1 MNQKWIKALLPVVVL
16 ATCIGSFVTINAIAK
31 DTEEKEPV
39 DTRPTVKI
47 ENITASDHQI
57 VITSY
62 GEVTPL
68 ETTQLS
74 AQVEGEVIQWHPNFI
89 PGGLVRRGDILF
101 TIEKENYEADLL
113 QAQAQLVNAQASL
126 IEENAKQDVAI
137 DEAKR
142 FPNKK
147 FTDLYLRKP
156 QVLSAQASVKSAQ
169 AGLKRAKRNLA
180 KCEVKAPFNALI
192 ISKNIGLGQ
201 FVNTGSPVAVLNN
214 VESAEVQIPIAG
226 FDNAFL
232 PKNIS
237 GIAATVSQR
246 GLNSFK
252 REAIISRD
260 LGVVDSETRMS
271 NLVVRIEDPYG
282 LVNDLAVIKFGSYV
296 EVSFAGQ
303 TLQQIYKLPQE
314 LVNNRTVWVVGD
326 EDKLEAKQVQVIRE
340 EGEFFLVNQGL
351 NNQDKLVVTL
361 PEYPQKGMQVHIAN
375 SEASVIENL

>member
-1 MNQKWIKALLPVVVL
+1 MNQKWIKGLIPVVIL

-31 DTEEKEPV
+31 DTEEKKPV

-47 ENITASDHQI
+47 ENITASDYQI

-62 GEVTPL
+62 GEVAPL
-68 ETTQLS
+68 ESTQLA
-74 AQVEGEVIQWHPNFI
+74 AQVQGEVVQLHKNFI
-89 PGGLVRRGDILF
+89 PGGLVHRGDILF
-101 TIEKENYEADLL
+101 TIEKDNYQADLL

-156 QVLSAQASVKSAQ
+156 QVLSAQAAVKSAQ
-169 AGLKRAKRNLA
+169 AGLKRAERNLA
-180 KCEVKAPFNALI
+180 KCNVKAPYDALI

-214 VESAEVQIPIAG
+214 IESAEVLIPIAG
-226 FDNAFL
+226 FDSAFL
-232 PKNIS
+232 PKNLN
-237 GIAATVSQR
+237 GINASVSQK
-246 GLNSFK
+246 GLNAFK

-260 LGVVDSETRMS
+260 LGIVDSETRMS

-282 LVNDLAVIKFGSYV
+282 LDANLPVIKFGSYV
-296 EVSFAGQ
+296 EVKFAGQ

-314 LVNNRTVWVVGD
+314 LVNNRTVWVVD
-326 EDKLEAKQVQVIRE
+326 SEDKLEAKQVQVIRE

-361 PEYPQKGMQVHIAN
+361 PEYPQKGMQVNIAD
-375 SEASVIENL
+375 SDVSTTEKL